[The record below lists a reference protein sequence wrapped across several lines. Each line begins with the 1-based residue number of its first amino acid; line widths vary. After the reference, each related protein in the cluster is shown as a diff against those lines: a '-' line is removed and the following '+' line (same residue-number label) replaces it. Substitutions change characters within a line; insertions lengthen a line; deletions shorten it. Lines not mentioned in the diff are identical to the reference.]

1 LGCLFVVCL
10 FVVVVCDDGMTTM
23 TMTTMMT
30 TTTTHDAD
38 WDRGDVVCT
47 VCGTVMEQRTIDPG
61 IEWRNFSE
69 SDKDRSRAQQVDEF
83 TDDLVTG
90 VSQNFM
96 GSKLGDTLDNTQ
108 MRLSRL
114 QQRQSTSDKMMVNAY
129 ERISHFSDYL
139 RLASDIKNRAKVIF
153 RSLDE
158 EKLRKPLRTGK
169 KDALFVALLYLACK
183 QENAPRTF
191 KELSTST
198 HMAEK
203 DIRKYYRQLLVA
215 LPAES
220 TLAATAVSP
229 ADLVTRFCSK
239 INLPDIIATIAAEV
253 ARKAAPKLEG
263 KGPGSIAAAAIYLA
277 LRGLSN
283 SDASVK
289 GWDREI
295 ASAAHISVT
304 TIRNTHRDMVPFID
318 ELIASDYAPPPFPP
332 APEPIGSTIATH

>member
-1 LGCLFVVCL
+1 
-10 FVVVVCDDGMTTM
+10 
-23 TMTTMMT
+23 
-30 TTTTHDAD
+30 
-38 WDRGDVVCT
+38 
-47 VCGTVMEQRTIDPG
+47 MEQRTIDPG

-69 SDKDRSRAQQVDEF
+69 SDKDRSRAQVVDEF

-90 VSQNFM
+90 VSQNFV
-96 GSKLGDTLDNTQ
+96 GSKLGDTLDTTQ

-114 QQRQSTSDKMMVNAY
+114 QQRQSTTDKTTVNAY
-129 ERISHFSDYL
+129 ERISHFCDFL

-158 EKLRKPLRTGK
+158 EKIKKPLRTGK

-198 HMAEK
+198 HMVEK
-203 DIRKYYRQLLVA
+203 DIRKYYRQLIAA

-229 ADLVTRFCSK
+229 ADLVTRFCAK
-239 INLPDIIATIAAEV
+239 INLPAAVASIAAEI
-253 ARKAAPKLEG
+253 ARKSAPKLEG

-277 LRGLSN
+277 LRGYST
-283 SDASVK
+283 SDATVK

-304 TIRNTHRDMVPFID
+304 TIRNTHRDMTPFLV
-318 ELIASDYAPPPFPP
+318 ELIPTDYTPPPFPP
-332 APEPIGSTIATH
+332 APEPGATTASLAAAASSSSSSSLATATR